1 MVALEFD
8 STLYPASAVRRALS
22 DYESIA
28 RIVMEKT
35 EKGCICRVE
44 AALAPIE
51 RTALEFANYV
61 LELSGVEDG
70 NHGGD

>member
-8 STLYPASAVRRALS
+8 GALYPASAVRRALS
-22 DYESIA
+22 DYASIA
-28 RIVMEKT
+28 RIVMRKRKKAVSAELK
-35 EKGCICRVE
+35 
-44 AALAPIE
+44 LLSAPIE

-61 LELSGVEDG
+61 LELSCVEDG